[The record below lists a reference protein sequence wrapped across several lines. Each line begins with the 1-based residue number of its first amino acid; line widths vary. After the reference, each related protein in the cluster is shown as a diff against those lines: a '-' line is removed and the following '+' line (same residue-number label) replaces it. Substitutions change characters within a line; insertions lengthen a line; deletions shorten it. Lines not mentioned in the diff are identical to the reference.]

1 MNHGHY
7 IEGPPYVQWQ
17 VPRFCGRFSTGR
29 CELASKT
36 AENLREDLNARIT
49 TPTLYWRAPWNACQ
63 VQREG
68 FGGSTTNVDDTCLR
82 RCRQKRRTAFSRLG
96 DDSRTLHSQYR
107 IESQGGRG
115 CGIEDDR
122 ALVSGERRDVSSSSR
137 RRRREERHR
146 NIATIR
152 IINTTVLIK

>member
-1 MNHGHY
+1 MA
-7 IEGPPYVQWQ
+7 GPEVLRPFLDRTLRVGIKDG
-17 VPRFCGRFSTGR
+17 RKLTGRFKCTDHDANVI
-29 CELASKT
+29 LAS
-36 AENLREDLNARIT
+36 AVERM
-49 TPTLYWRAPWNACQ
+49 PGS
-63 VQREG
+63 EG
-68 FGGSTTNVDDTCLR
+68 RFWGVYYYVDDTCLR
-82 RCRQKRRTAFSRLG
+82 RCRRKRRTAFSRLG